1 MAESKP
7 SKKTTD
13 KKRIVKNPETFRE
26 RAIKASETGDKPK
39 RSARL
44 RAASGKV
51 TRPVFRPIGRASN
64 KFFGAKIF
72 KPFRKPMRLLGR
84 ILLPKYF
91 RESWKEL
98 RLVVWP
104 SWKQSRDLTFAV
116 LVFATIFGVIVAV
129 VDFGLDKLF
138 KDVLLK

>member
-7 SKKTTD
+7 VKKTTA

-26 RAIKASETGDKPK
+26 RAIKASETSDKPK

-44 RAASGKV
+44 KTVGGKV
-51 TRPVFRPIGRASN
+51 TKPVFRPIGKA
-64 KFFGAKIF
+64 FGKIF
-72 KPFRKPMRLLGR
+72 GLRVFRVLKKPLRILGR
-84 ILLPKYF
+84 ILLPMYL
-91 RESWKEL
+91 RDSWKEL

-104 SWKQSRDLTFAV
+104 NWKQSRDLTFAV
-116 LVFATIFGVIVAV
+116 LVFASIFGAIVAA
-129 VDFGLDKLF
+129 VDFGLDRLF

>member
-1 MAESKP
+1 MAETKP
-7 SKKTTD
+7 GKKTTT

-39 RSARL
+39 RGARL
-44 RAASGKV
+44 KTATGKV
-51 TRPVFRPIGRASN
+51 TKPVLRPITKAGSKVIN
-64 KFFGAKIF
+64 F
-72 KPFRKPMRLLGR
+72 KPFRIFKKPLR
-84 ILLPKYF
+84 IIGKILVPVYL
-91 RESWKEL
+91 RDSWKEL

-116 LVFATIFGVIVAV
+116 LVFATIFGVIVAA
-129 VDFGLDKLF
+129 VDFGLDRLF

>member
-1 MAESKP
+1 MAESEP
-7 SKKTTD
+7 AKKATA

-39 RSARL
+39 RGARL
-44 RAASGKV
+44 KTAGGKV
-51 TRPVFRPIGRASN
+51 ASPVFQPVGKA
-64 KFFGAKIF
+64 FGKVFGLKIF
-72 KPFRKPMRLLGR
+72 RVFRKPLRLLGR
-84 ILLPKYF
+84 VLLPRYF
-91 RESWKEL
+91 RDSWKEL

-116 LVFATIFGVIVAV
+116 LVFASIFGAIVAA
-129 VDFGLDKLF
+129 VDFGLDRLF